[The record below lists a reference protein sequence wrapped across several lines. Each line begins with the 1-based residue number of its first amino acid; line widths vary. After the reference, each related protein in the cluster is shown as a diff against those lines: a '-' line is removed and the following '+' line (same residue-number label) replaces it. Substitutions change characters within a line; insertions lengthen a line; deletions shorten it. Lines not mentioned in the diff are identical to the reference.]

1 MGSSQAVE
9 EVEGLS
15 SPRCSR
21 TALLRC
27 VCVCVTEHHSATSN
41 YLEPLHARK
50 VARAVERQL
59 ELVPAQSLLRRRAT
73 LPPRVLPQTVDQ
85 LKVSWVGVL
94 WRWVMVVHGGSLSWG
109 TQPRMVIHANPR
121 FETTYS
127 CASSH
132 HSVDSV
138 IDQL

>member
-1 MGSSQAVE
+1 MH
-9 EVEGLS
+9 
-15 SPRCSR
+15 
-21 TALLRC
+21 
-27 VCVCVTEHHSATSN
+27 VCVTEYDSATSN

-59 ELVPAQSLLRRRAT
+59 ELIPAQSLLRRRAT
-73 LPPRVLPQTVDQ
+73 LPPCVLPQTVDQ
-85 LKVSWVGVL
+85 LKVSWVGVSWL
-94 WRWVMVVHGGSLSWG
+94 WVMVVHGGSVKLGGHSLGWF
-109 TQPRMVIHANPR
+109 IHANPR
-121 FETTYS
+121 FEATYS